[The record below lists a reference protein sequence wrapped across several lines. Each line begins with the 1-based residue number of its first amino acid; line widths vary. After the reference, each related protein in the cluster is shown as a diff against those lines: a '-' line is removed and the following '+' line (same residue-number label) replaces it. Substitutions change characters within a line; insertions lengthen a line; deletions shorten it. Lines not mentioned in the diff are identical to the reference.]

1 MRQRCSHLWERGEGA
16 VVSGSTRRAM
26 DAAALLAHGAFIV
39 GSLGA
44 FIVGSL
50 GGAAACT
57 AARSA
62 ARSAARDGG
71 GEGAHA
77 RAILVPVGKGRRRS
91 EHMHA
96 VLFGRTRSCNSRTF
110 RCREGGNYG
119 GNYGR

>member
-26 DAAALLAHGAFIV
+26 DAAALLAH
-39 GSLGA
+39 GA

-110 RCREGGNYG
+110 RCREGGN
-119 GNYGR
+119 

>member
-1 MRQRCSHLWERGEGA
+1 
-16 VVSGSTRRAM
+16 M

-39 GSLGA
+39 SSLGAFIVSSLGA

-57 AARSA
+57 AARTA

-96 VLFGRTRSCNSRTF
+96 VLFGRARSCNSRTF
-110 RCREGGNYG
+110 RCREGGN
-119 GNYGR
+119 